1 MYKFK
6 FADIGEGIHEG
17 KLLKW
22 EVKVGDKVEDGDT
35 LFSVET
41 DKINAE
47 IPCPVDGTI
56 AKLNYKEGDVIHVGD
71 VVVVIDDGTGDSA
84 PAPAPAKVEAPK
96 ETVEAIEEPDAGGVV
111 GEIKVSN
118 ETLVLPK
125 TAAPENTT
133 KNGKVL
139 ATPAVRKLA
148 ASRGIDLNNI
158 NGSGYRGRIMKKDV
172 ANANVSTQSNTTF
185 VPTNRSNGLEDKV
198 VPLTSM
204 RKAIAKAMTR
214 SKTIIPEITLL
225 KEVNMTNLV
234 ELRNKIKNEEKN

>member
-41 DKINAE
+41 DKITAE

-71 VVVVIDDGTGDSA
+71 IVVVIDDGTGDSA
-84 PAPAPAKVEAPK
+84 AAPAPAKVEAPK

-118 ETLVLPK
+118 ELFPSFGG
-125 TAAPENTT
+125 AAPKAPATSNTIV
-133 KNGKVL
+133 KE
-139 ATPAVRKLA
+139 
-148 ASRGIDLNNI
+148 D
-158 NGSGYRGRIMKKDV
+158 DV
-172 ANANVSTQSNTTF
+172 SNANDKRTQDG
-185 VPTNRSNGLEDKV
+185 PKV
-198 VPLTSM
+198 DCE
-204 RKAIAKAMTR
+204 
-214 SKTIIPEITLL
+214 KTYDS
-225 KEVNMTNLV
+225 
-234 ELRNKIKNEEKN
+234 